1 VPLPADKTKSDLAFT
16 VNEEVFMTGISC
28 STVNNASAGDTS
40 TVQGQAALSV
50 MKKAMN
56 QQAASTAQ
64 LLASLPQPALATSG
78 GVGTQINTFA

>member
-1 VPLPADKTKSDLAFT
+1 MNAISTAT
-16 VNEEVFMTGISC
+16 VG
-28 STVNNASAGDTS
+28 NASAADFG

-64 LLASLPQPALATSG
+64 LLASLPQPGLATSG
-78 GVGTQINTFA
+78 GIGTQINTFA

>member
-1 VPLPADKTKSDLAFT
+1 
-16 VNEEVFMTGISC
+16 MTGIS
-28 STVNNASAGDTS
+28 SVTVNNASAGDTS

-78 GVGTQINTFA
+78 GIGTKINTFA

>member
-1 VPLPADKTKSDLAFT
+1 
-16 VNEEVFMTGISC
+16 MTGIS
-28 STVNNASAGDTS
+28 SVTVNNASVGDTS

-64 LLASLPQPALATSG
+64 LLASLPQPALANSG
-78 GVGTQINTFA
+78 GMGTQVNTYV